1 MEAIF
6 FQIGVMIVL
15 ATVGAYFARILKQP
29 LIPAYILA
37 GIILGPGFHL
47 IQNSEVIKSF
57 EVTGIAF
64 LLFIVGLELSFK
76 HLRDVGKIGFI
87 GGSIQVLLLFAVG
100 FMLAHALG
108 FIGIE
113 AAYVGLIVAFSSTM
127 IVIKL
132 LSDKK
137 ELMTLHGKM
146 IIGILLMQDILA
158 IFALTALSSVH
169 DGFNSATLFYAF
181 IQAGAILALA
191 YGASR
196 WVFPL
201 MFKYAARSQELF
213 FLLALSVC
221 FIFSIVFSYLGFSI
235 AIGAFVAG
243 VALAN
248 LTYNV
253 EIIAKVK
260 SLKDFFSTLFF
271 VSLGL
276 GITIPDLRG
285 ILKPLILLTLVVILV
300 KPLVVMFLCSFFG
313 YTKKVSFLT
322 ALSLAQVSEFSII
335 IATLGLELGHISQ
348 NLFTITVLLII
359 ITLILT
365 AYFIKFDFLLYSFFS
380 RWLNVFDLMSTGKH
394 LQYLPQKQQDLDY
407 DVILVGYDRIGYNV
421 LKSLERL
428 KQSFIV
434 IDYNPDLIKRL
445 VSRKIPCIYG
455 DIGDDEI
462 MERLNFKHA
471 KLVIS
476 TIPTME
482 DNKRITKHLRAVN
495 KKAVLFVTA
504 NVIEEAMELYKLG
517 ADYVVLPHFLG
528 GERVSTLVEEY
539 STDLKKVI
547 KNKLAHIDEL
557 RDRLSLSQEHP
568 LKA

>member
-1 MEAIF
+1 
-6 FQIGVMIVL
+6 
-15 ATVGAYFARILKQP
+15 
-29 LIPAYILA
+29 
-37 GIILGPGFHL
+37 
-47 IQNSEVIKSF
+47 
-57 EVTGIAF
+57 
-64 LLFIVGLELSFK
+64 
-76 HLRDVGKIGFI
+76 
-87 GGSIQVLLLFAVG
+87 
-100 FMLAHALG
+100 
-108 FIGIE
+108 
-113 AAYVGLIVAFSSTM
+113 
-127 IVIKL
+127 
-132 LSDKK
+132 
-137 ELMTLHGKM
+137 
-146 IIGILLMQDILA
+146 
-158 IFALTALSSVH
+158 
-169 DGFNSATLFYAF
+169 
-181 IQAGAILALA
+181 
-191 YGASR
+191 
-196 WVFPL
+196 
-201 MFKYAARSQELF
+201 
-213 FLLALSVC
+213 ALSVC

-380 RWLNVFDLMSTGKH
+380 RWLNVFDLMNKGEH

-421 LKSLERL
+421 LKALERL
-428 KQSFIV
+428 KHSFIV

-445 VSRKIPCIYG
+445 VLRKIPCIYG

-476 TIPTME
+476 TIPTPE